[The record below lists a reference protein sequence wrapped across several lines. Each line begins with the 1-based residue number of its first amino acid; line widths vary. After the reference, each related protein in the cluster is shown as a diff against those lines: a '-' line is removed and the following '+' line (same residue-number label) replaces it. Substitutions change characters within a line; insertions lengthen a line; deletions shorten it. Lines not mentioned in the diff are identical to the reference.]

1 MFGINAELLIDH
13 AWGYES
19 CTIAQMRAYKPQSS
33 GLSCGQVLHCPYT
46 ADKARI
52 VVQEMIDGISLE
64 LVEKRL
70 VTDQLVLTVG
80 YDIET

>member
-1 MFGINAELLIDH
+1 M
-13 AWGYES
+13 
-19 CTIAQMRAYKPQSS
+19 
-33 GLSCGQVLHCPYT
+33 LHCPYT

-80 YDIET
+80 YDIENLTARRYGKYTRDR